1 MRKQH
6 FSGTLRALLLGTLTA
21 ITVVTASA
29 ASAAESGEKVFMT
42 NCAACHQAQAQG
54 MAGLAPPLK
63 NSHWSKYAGIR
74 SYVPGV
80 LLAGMNGSLA
90 MESGNFVGVMP
101 PQNRLSDDEIAAVT
115 NYLFAEVNQVAGW
128 KSITAAEVA
137 TLRKNTPAVSA
148 LKALRKTALGK

>member
-1 MRKQH
+1 MRNH
-6 FSGTLRALLLGTLTA
+6 YFSTSLRAVLLGTLTIA
-21 ITVVTASA
+21 TAAMVST
-29 ASAAESGEKVFMT
+29 ASAAESGEKVYMT

-54 MAGLAPPLK
+54 MAGLAPPLR

-74 SYVPGV
+74 TYVPGV

-101 PQNRLSDDEIAAVT
+101 PQNRLSDDEIAAVS

-128 KSITAAEVA
+128 KSVTAAEVA